1 MQNQFAFT
9 FYIRCYIFTT
19 IIPCTRFR
27 ITLQEQRRTILFIC
41 ILLILFFLILPK
53 NHCVFQLVVDLGSW
67 WCWIHELKSCGTKNG
82 KKGRIFLLYLS
93 SSRIF
98 QITNPNFGQPNP
110 LLILN
115 IHIREATFYFLKYR
129 KCNSLINKKVGG
141 FGTPCFLRSKIN
153 LREFAI
159 F

>member
-9 FYIRCYIFTT
+9 FNIRCYIFTT

-41 ILLILFFLILPK
+41 ILLILFFFNLAKKSLRIPISGGFGFLMMLNSWVEELWNK
-53 NHCVFQLVVDLGSW
+53 KWQKKDEFFVVLVF
-67 WCWIHELKSCGTKNG
+67 N
-82 KKGRIFLLYLS
+82 

-129 KCNSLINKKVGG
+129 KCNSLFNKKVGG
-141 FGTPCFLRSKIN
+141 FGTPCFKK
-153 LREFAI
+153 
-159 F
+159 

>member
-41 ILLILFFLILPK
+41 ILLILFFFNLAKKSLRIPISGGFGFLMML
-53 NHCVFQLVVDLGSW
+53 NSW
-67 WCWIHELKSCGTKNG
+67 VEELWNKKWQ

-93 SSRIF
+93 SSCIF

-129 KCNSLINKKVGG
+129 KCNPLINKKSGRLWNSM
-141 FGTPCFLRSKIN
+141 FFKKQN
-153 LREFAI
+153 
-159 F
+159 

>member
-1 MQNQFAFT
+1 MLHFYNYYSMHALSDNFA
-9 FYIRCYIFTT
+9 
-19 IIPCTRFR
+19 
-27 ITLQEQRRTILFIC
+27 RTAVHDFVHLYSIDSV
-41 ILLILFFLILPK
+41 FFLILPK

-67 WCWIHELKSCGTKNG
+67 WCWIHELKSCGTKKG
-82 KKGRIFLLYLS
+82 KKKDEFFLLYLS

-129 KCNSLINKKVGG
+129 KCNPLINKKSGRLWNSM
-141 FGTPCFLRSKIN
+141 FFKKQN
-153 LREFAI
+153 
-159 F
+159 

>member
-27 ITLQEQRRTILFIC
+27 ITLQEQRCTILFIC

-53 NHCVFQLVVDLGSW
+53 NHCVFQLVVDMGSW
-67 WCWIHELKSCGTKNG
+67 WCWIHELKSCGTKKG
-82 KKGRIFLLYLS
+82 KKRTNFLLFLS

-98 QITNPNFGQPNP
+98 RITNPNFGQPNP

-129 KCNSLINKKVGG
+129 KCNSLINKKSGRLWNSV
-141 FGTPCFLRSKIN
+141 FFKKQN
-153 LREFAI
+153 
-159 F
+159 